1 MINEWTLLIVLL
13 LPIAAFVVGGICI
26 TAWAQTQK
34 LVSEV
39 SNIVPQKTTRQR
51 AIAFQN
57 ASH

>member
-13 LPIAAFVVGGICI
+13 VPIAAFVVGGICI
-26 TAWAQTQK
+26 TAWTQTQR

-39 SNIVPQKTTRQR
+39 SNIMPQKSARQR
-51 AIAFQN
+51 AIVFQN

>member
-13 LPIAAFVVGGICI
+13 VPIVAFLVGGICI
-26 TAWAQTQK
+26 TAWTQTQK

-39 SNIVPQKTTRQR
+39 SNIVPQKTARRR
-51 AIAFQN
+51 AIVFQN